1 MLAMVFVTAM
11 VGYAFS
17 RFRFKGKRVSLM
29 TVMLIQMI
37 PTVSSFIVFYVMFQL
52 LHEKFKIPGQLMI
65 IFIYVGGGIPGNVFV
80 LKGFLDNI
88 STDIDDAAKIDGC
101 SIWMVFTRVIIPLAK
116 PMLSVIALWSFI
128 GPFGDVLLP
137 KLLLDDPEEWT
148 MATGLNSLLNQSGVI
163 SQGAFAAG
171 SLLVAVPISTL
182 FIMLQG
188 NITSGLSGGVKG

>member
-101 SIWMVFTRVIIPLAK
+101 SI
-116 PMLSVIALWSFI
+116 
-128 GPFGDVLLP
+128 
-137 KLLLDDPEEWT
+137 
-148 MATGLNSLLNQSGVI
+148 
-163 SQGAFAAG
+163 
-171 SLLVAVPISTL
+171 
-182 FIMLQG
+182 
-188 NITSGLSGGVKG
+188 